1 MSLNPSREPIK
12 PFKLLNESLSQ
23 VAPIYVPLLIIYSPM
38 IVVSLAPQLLPA
50 LAPGIWLVYWLL
62 VTPIMTG
69 TAIYFIYR
77 YLKQGTAD
85 LSGAVNHALSHSVQL
100 ILGMII
106 YAAAVFVGF
115 ICLIVPGIYLSV
127 RLGFVLYAIVSNNCT
142 AIDGLKYSSKL
153 VEGRWWNVFGSMLV
167 VVMVFLI
174 PVIIIIVAGI
184 MIAAIFSS
192 QPLIAALLNTIVD
205 IIAIPPIMLYYV
217 KLYLRLQDT
226 ANLLPP
232 V

>member
-1 MSLNPSREPIK
+1 MSLNPSREPIE
-12 PFKLLNESLSQ
+12 PFKLLNDSLSQ
-23 VAPIYVPLLIIYSPM
+23 VAPIYVPLLIISSPA
-38 IVVSLAPQLLPA
+38 IVVNLAQQLLPA
-50 LAPGIWLVYWLL
+50 LAPGISLVYGLL

-69 TAIYFIYR
+69 IAIYFIYR

-85 LSGAVNHALSHSVQL
+85 LSGAVNHALSHSVEL

-106 YAAAVFVGF
+106 YAAAVFAGF

-167 VVMVFLI
+167 VLVFLI
-174 PVIIIIVAGI
+174 PVMIVAGI
-184 MIAAIFSS
+184 IGAIFSR
-192 QPLIAALLNTIVD
+192 QPLIAALLGTIVG
-205 IIAIPPIMLYYV
+205 IIATPPITLYYV

>member
-1 MSLNPSREPIK
+1 MSLNPSREPIE
-12 PFKLLNESLSQ
+12 PFKLLNDSLSQ
-23 VAPIYVPLLIIYSPM
+23 VAPIYVPLLIISSPA
-38 IVVSLAPQLLPA
+38 IVVNLAQQLVPA
-50 LAPGIWLVYWLL
+50 LAPGISLVYGLL

-69 TAIYFIYR
+69 IAIYFIYR

-100 ILGMII
+100 ILGMLI
-106 YAAAVFVGF
+106 YAAAVFAGF

-142 AIDGLKYSSKL
+142 AIDGLKHSSKL

-167 VVMVFLI
+167 VILFLI
-174 PVIIIIVAGI
+174 PVMIVAGI
-184 MIAAIFSS
+184 IGAIFSS
-192 QPLIAALLNTIVD
+192 QPLIAALLGTIVG
-205 IIAIPPIMLYYV
+205 IIATPPITLYYV
-217 KLYLRLQDT
+217 KLYLRLQET
-226 ANLLPP
+226 ANLQPP